1 MITPN
6 NIDLLNDGLLIEW
19 SNGKSHI
26 FPYLYLRL
34 QCPCAHCVEEMTGR
48 PILDISTVPRDITI
62 LEYSLVGKYALQF
75 LWSNADPCS
84 TSGIYP
90 FEMLLKLAELDKT
103 VKSLK

>member
-6 NIDLLNDGLLIEW
+6 NIDLHNAGILIEW
-19 SNGKSHI
+19 SNGKSHV

-34 QCPCAHCVEEMTGR
+34 QCPCAHCVEEMSGR
-48 PILDISTVPRDITI
+48 PILDISSVPGDITI

-75 LWSNADPCS
+75 MWSNADSCS

-103 VKSLK
+103 VIKLS